1 MCQKDT
7 IDNEEV
13 AVSNLAQTW
22 KEKKQVRKQLKI
34 QVTEVP
40 RDVMLAI
47 GHPSFSKDNAFLKRQ
62 ILNNIVYQ
70 ERSVT
75 FA

>member
-1 MCQKDT
+1 MYQKNT
-7 IDNEEV
+7 IDNEEM

-47 GHPSFSKDNAFLKRQ
+47 GQPSFSKDNVFLKRQ
-62 ILNNIVYQ
+62 ILNIVYQ
-70 ERSVT
+70 EKSVT

>member
-1 MCQKDT
+1 MYQKDT

-40 RDVMLAI
+40 RDVMSAI
-47 GHPSFSKDNAFLKRQ
+47 GQPSFSKDNVFLKRQ